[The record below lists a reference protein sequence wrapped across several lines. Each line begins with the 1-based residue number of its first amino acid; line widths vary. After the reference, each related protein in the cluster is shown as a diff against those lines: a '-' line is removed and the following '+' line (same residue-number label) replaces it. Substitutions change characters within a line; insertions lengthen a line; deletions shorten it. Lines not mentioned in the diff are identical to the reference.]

1 VTTTTKVSAGG
12 QGGTTTF
19 KPYVT
24 VTSVLKPNNGNE
36 LPFTGSGSTPLVVVG
51 IVLLAT
57 GLTLTL
63 SQARRRERSRA

>member
-1 VTTTTKVSAGG
+1 VTTTTSKSGALGE
-12 QGGTTTF
+12 TSTF

-24 VTSVLKPNNGNE
+24 VTSVLKPKSENQ
-36 LPFTGSGSTPLVVVG
+36 LPFTGSGSTPLVVLG

>member
-1 VTTTTKVSAGG
+1 VSAGG
-12 QGGTTTF
+12 QGGTTTTF

-24 VTSVLKPNNGNE
+24 VTSVMKPNNGNN
-36 LPFTGSGSTPLVVVG
+36 LPFTGSGSLPLVALG